1 MVEVLADGWWA
12 YRLGGAT
19 FALIFPIA
27 GALLLRVGIHRRRAF
42 DRWRS
47 GDDDRLPHPQASLDG
62 EDDFDDEFDPRLRD
76 DYDPEYDSYD
86 EDLEPRPSQLTGT
99 GFEPRTSQP
108 PDKGTVFIVVGAVV
122 LVLGALHVLST
133 LSGPFTASE
142 VSSVDVGQCI
152 TAQAYAQGR
161 MDAEPV
167 DCRRSD
173 ATMELVSKGDG
184 EAVCPDGSRNSSL
197 YPALINEVR
206 THCFALNLHE
216 GYCYAIAGTF
226 APADCIVSIANV
238 RVALRVDG
246 TSEVVGCP
254 SEARVMSYPEPA
266 RTYCFVAP

>member
-19 FALIFPIA
+19 FALIFPIV

-47 GDDDRLPHPQASLDG
+47 GDDDRLPHPQASPDG
-62 EDDFDDEFDPRLRD
+62 EGGFDDEFDPRLRD
-76 DYDPEYDSYD
+76 DYDPDYDYD
-86 EDLEPRPSQLTGT
+86 YEDLAPRPSQ
-99 GFEPRTSQP
+99 P
-108 PDKGTVFIVVGAVV
+108 PGKGTVFIVVGAVV

-133 LSGPFTASE
+133 LAVPRPTAE
-142 VSSVDVGQCI
+142 VRSVDVGQCI

-184 EAVCPDGSRNSSL
+184 EATCPDGSRNSSL

-226 APADCIVSIANV
+226 APADCIVSVANV
-238 RVALRVDG
+238 RVARRVDG
-246 TSEVVGCP
+246 TSEAVGCP
-254 SEARVMSYPEPA
+254 SPARVMSYPEPA